1 MAKGLSDKRILSEF
15 PVEEP
20 DAGKLHVRFSEGLLR
35 PNSLTLSGF
44 ERRKSRQ
51 GLLDDIMKN
60 VNVTLR
66 VDEDLKRQADALFSE
81 LGLNLTTAFN
91 IFLRQSVREQQIPFQ
106 VSKNVPNA
114 VTLAAMDASERG
126 EDIYGPYDSVSDLM
140 EALNA

>member
-1 MAKGLSDKRILSEF
+1 
-15 PVEEP
+15 
-20 DAGKLHVRFSEGLLR
+20 
-35 PNSLTLSGF
+35 
-44 ERRKSRQ
+44 
-51 GLLDDIMKN
+51 MKN

-114 VTLAAMDASERG
+114 VTLAAMDASESG
-126 EDIYGPYDSVSDLM
+126 EDLYGPYDSVSDLM